1 MPGAGRARGRP
12 QVDWDL
18 TAKSR
23 LPSVYTIREFPD
35 VGGLMS
41 YGPSLIAQY
50 RRAAVFVDK
59 ILCRRW
65 A

>member
-1 MPGAGRARGRP
+1 M
-12 QVDWDL
+12 DWDL
-18 TAKSR
+18 AAKSR